1 MLTRKYQYLYL
12 MNKVFQKFD
21 LSKAMPTHVTHVL
34 LLIICVMSFHVQSKI
49 FLSIEL
55 LPTFLA
61 GIIEVGAVAHL
72 LVLLELRL
80 PLVAL
85 LAFVALV
92 RLVGAVHVLHVVV
105 EPGVAGEV
113 LGAQVTHEAAGRVV
127 LLSRLCRPQGRK
139 NLPSGRH
146 LSFNKPHQG
155 HACPSQDAILD

>member
-1 MLTRKYQYLYL
+1 
-12 MNKVFQKFD
+12 MNCHVVFQKFD

-34 LLIICVMSFHVQSKI
+34 LLIICVMSFHVQSKV

-55 LPTFLA
+55 LPAFLT
-61 GIIEVGAVAHL
+61 GIIEVSAVAHL

-85 LAFVALV
+85 LALVALV
-92 RLVGAVHVLHVVV
+92 RLVGAVHILHVVV

-127 LLSRLCRPQGRK
+127 QLSVALVVFVVGEKLLAVLTGLLEGVQ
-139 NLPSGRH
+139 L
-146 LSFNKPHQG
+146 
-155 HACPSQDAILD
+155 A

>member
-1 MLTRKYQYLYL
+1 M
-12 MNKVFQKFD
+12 
-21 LSKAMPTHVTHVL
+21 
-34 LLIICVMSFHVQSKI
+34 QSKI

-85 LAFVALV
+85 LALVALV

-105 EPGVAGEV
+105 KPGVAGKV
-113 LGAQVTHEAAGRVV
+113 LGAQVTHEAVGRVV
-127 LLSRLCRPQGRK
+127 ELSVALVVLEVLTGLLEGVQLARTFLVMITSPQ
-139 NLPSGRH
+139 SG
-146 LSFNKPHQG
+146 
-155 HACPSQDAILD
+155 D